1 VNADRARGSALSKVV
16 CSVAAAAG
24 LATLAAAPAEA
35 GTSEVTAAN
44 CRHTLGAGQVVSAAY
59 IEAFSG
65 DRNTGAVQLCKDS
78 SSRYWGYVVFYR
90 PMPAG
95 RLGEAWLDSY
105 VNGELRSVW
114 NCGSPGGNLQVQPGQ
129 TMCWTPKISSTS
141 ASVKFRA
148 YGTSWGGGFN
158 SYGETAITR

>member
-1 VNADRARGSALSKVV
+1 MNRTALSKIS
-16 CSVAAAAG
+16 CSLAAAAG
-24 LATLAAAPAEA
+24 LAMVAATPAAATTTELAAA
-35 GTSEVTAAN
+35 N
-44 CRHTLGAGQVVSAAY
+44 CQHNLGAGRVVSAAY
-59 IEAFSG
+59 IEDFPG
-65 DRNTGAVQLCKDS
+65 DRSTGAVQLCKDS

-90 PMPAG
+90 PMAAG

-129 TMCWTPKISSTS
+129 TMCWTPKITSTSST
-141 ASVKFRA
+141 VKFRA

-158 SYGETAITR
+158 AYGETATTR